1 MYKNKQANRKL
12 IKSQKFSH
20 YMKKKYEKN
29 NEWYTYDA
37 YISDEKQEMLARR
50 KRKAI
55 WKWSLAYTLVNN
67 PEISLQRRLVLAKE
81 RNENVKEIFLSH
93 SAPFLE
99 AVPPPR
105 FALNDAFMQEE
116 KL

>member
-1 MYKNKQANRKL
+1 
-12 IKSQKFSH
+12 
-20 YMKKKYEKN
+20 MKKKYEKN

-93 SAPFLE
+93 STPFPE
-99 AVPPPR
+99 AVPPPK

>member
-1 MYKNKQANRKL
+1 MNDR
-12 IKSQKFSH
+12 
-20 YMKKKYEKN
+20 
-29 NEWYTYDA
+29 YTYDA
-37 YISDEKQEMLARR
+37 CISDEKQEMLARR

-93 SAPFLE
+93 SAPFPE
-99 AVPPPR
+99 AVPPPK
-105 FALNDAFMQEE
+105 FALNDAYMKEE